1 MTLKILVHSYIALNE
16 GRPEY
21 AAAFLLLINQHD
33 EAFDILERKCSADI
47 VTKAKNLHRVQ

>member
-1 MTLKILVHSYIALNE
+1 MAHSYIALNE